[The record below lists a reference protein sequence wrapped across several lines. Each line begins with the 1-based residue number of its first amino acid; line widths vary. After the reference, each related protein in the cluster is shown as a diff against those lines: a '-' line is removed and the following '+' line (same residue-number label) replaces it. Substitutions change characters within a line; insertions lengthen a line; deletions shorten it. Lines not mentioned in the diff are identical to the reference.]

1 MGNKVSVESSLPKT
15 PKYGSVNDPGTP
27 RDGYYYNP
35 SKNTIKYRGND
46 IPILPGET
54 EFKKLKYGYA
64 KTNKRVFYQGKVI
77 PNANPLT
84 FDVVTRDSLKLMSK
98 LNEVNLTKLNS
109 VLGMDKFNNKTRLY
123 HKGVRVLM
131 NE

>member
-15 PKYGSVNDPGTP
+15 PKYGSVNNPEIP
-27 RDGYYYNP
+27 RDGYYYNQ
-35 SKNTIKYRGND
+35 SKNIIKYRGID

-64 KTNKRVFYQGKVI
+64 KTNKRVFYQGQLI

-98 LNEVNLTKLNS
+98 LNEVDLTRLNS
-109 VLGMDKFNNKTRLY
+109 VLGMDKYNNRTRLY
-123 HKGVRVLM
+123 HKGNLI
-131 NE
+131 N